1 MTGIVRVDLDSHKGH
16 DSPTPSPFHKSK
28 YAEGSP
34 TVQINNKR
42 VVRKGDKTYCGDP
55 AEGASSTVFVDGIPV
70 HRQGDA
76 TKGHGSF
83 VANSA
88 ETGSDTVFAD

>member
-1 MTGIVRVDLDSHKGH
+1 MTGIVRTNLDQHVGH
-16 DSPTPSPFHKSK
+16 DSPSPAPFHQTK
-28 YAEGSP
+28 YAEGSA
-34 TVQINNKR
+34 TVFINNER

-55 AEGASSTVFVDGIPV
+55 AVGASGTVFVDGIPV

-76 TKGHGSF
+76 TEGHGSW

-88 ETGSDTVFAD
+88 QTGSDTVFAD

>member
-1 MTGIVRVDLDSHKGH
+1 MPGIVRVDLDSHVGH
-16 DSPTPSPFHKSK
+16 DSPSPAPFHKTA
-28 YAEGSP
+28 YAEGSS
-34 TVQINNKR
+34 TVFINNKR
-42 VVRKGDKTYCGDP
+42 VVRKDDKTYCGDP
-55 AEGASSTVFVDGIPV
+55 AVGASGTVFVDGKPV

-76 TKGHGSF
+76 TDGHASW

>member
-1 MTGIVRVDLDSHKGH
+1 MPGIVRVDLDSHVGH
-16 DSPTPSPFHKSK
+16 ESPSPAPFHKSA
-28 YAEGSP
+28 YAEGSS
-34 TVQINNKR
+34 TVFINNKR

-55 AEGASSTVFVDGIPV
+55 AEGASGTVYIDGIPV

-76 TKGHGSF
+76 TAGHASW
-83 VANSA
+83 VPNSA

>member
-1 MTGIVRVDLDSHKGH
+1 MPGIVRTNLDSHVGH
-16 DSPTPSPFHKSK
+16 DSPSPAPFHKTA
-28 YAEGSP
+28 YATGSG
-34 TVQINNKR
+34 TVFINNER
-42 VVRKGDKTYCGDP
+42 VVRKGDTTYCGDP
-55 AEGASSTVFVDGIPV
+55 AVGASSTVFVDGEPV

-76 TKGHGSF
+76 TDGHASW